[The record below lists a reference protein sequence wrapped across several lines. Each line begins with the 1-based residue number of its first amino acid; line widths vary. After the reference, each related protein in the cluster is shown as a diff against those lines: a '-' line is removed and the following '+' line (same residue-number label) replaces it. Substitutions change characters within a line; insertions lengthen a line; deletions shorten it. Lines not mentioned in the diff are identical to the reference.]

1 MAKLNWKD
9 SNDGKSSG
17 ARASR
22 AVRGEYRVFYRPSY
36 TNWRDEIIEAFYEV
50 EYRRNS
56 RWDWNDVDIPSL
68 CGWPRSLAEAKQRAE
83 EDCERRQ
90 REAQQQAE
98 L

>member
-1 MAKLNWKD
+1 MVKLNWKD

-22 AVRGEYRVFYRPSY
+22 AVRGEYWLHCRPSY
-36 TNWRDEIIEAFYEV
+36 TNWSGEIIEVFFEV

-56 RWDWNDVDIPSL
+56 RCDWRRVYIPSL
-68 CGWPRSLAEAKQRAE
+68 CGRPRTLAEAKQRAE

-90 REAQQQAE
+90 RERQQAE